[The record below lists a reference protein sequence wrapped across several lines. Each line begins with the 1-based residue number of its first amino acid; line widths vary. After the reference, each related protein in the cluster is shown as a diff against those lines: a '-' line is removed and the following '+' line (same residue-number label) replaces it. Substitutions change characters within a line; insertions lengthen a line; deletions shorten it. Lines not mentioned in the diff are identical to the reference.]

1 MLTKRQ
7 RDFLEAAIQIVT
19 DEGLSRLTIRNVA
32 AAVGVTEP
40 AVYRHFSN
48 KLALLTALIEDLQEA
63 ILPHFKKLSSPAP
76 SSNMEQLLRAF
87 ITGLFGELKNRPT
100 YAVFFFSEE
109 AFHADPQLKPLLQ
122 TMMQETL
129 QVLTESFSNLQQQ
142 GLCRK
147 DITDSSLAKITM
159 GSIRLSIAWWHL
171 GSSTPERSPELTE
184 LAEEL
189 INTLSTLYAHSLSDT
204 FL

>member
-7 RDFLEAAIQIVT
+7 KDFLEAAIRIVT

-40 AVYRHFSN
+40 AVYRHFPS
-48 KLALLTALIEDLQEA
+48 KLALLTALIEDLHEA
-63 ILPHFKKLSSPAP
+63 ILPHFKKLNSPAV
-76 SSNMEQLLRAF
+76 SSSMEQLLRAF
-87 ITGLFGELKNRPT
+87 ITGLFDELNSRPT

-122 TMMQETL
+122 NIMQETL
-129 QVLTESFSNLQQQ
+129 RVLTESFSNLQNH

-147 DITDSSLAKITM
+147 DISSSNLAKTTM

-171 GSSTPERSPELTE
+171 GRGGKEVSPELPE

-189 INTLSTLYAHSLSDT
+189 IRTLSTL
-204 FL
+204 FKFR

>member
-7 RDFLEAAIQIVT
+7 KEFLEAAIQIVT
-19 DEGLSRLTIRNVA
+19 DKGLSRLTIRNVA

-40 AVYRHFSN
+40 AVYRHFPS
-48 KLALLTALIEDLQEA
+48 KLALLTALIEDLHGA
-63 ILPHFKKLSSPAP
+63 ILPYFKKLNSPEIP
-76 SSNMEQLLRAF
+76 FTMEQLLRTF
-87 ITGLFGELKNRPT
+87 ITGLFDELNSRPT

-122 TMMQETL
+122 DIMQETL
-129 QVLTESFSNLQQQ
+129 RVLTESFSNLQNQ
-142 GLCRK
+142 GFCRN
-147 DITDSSLAKITM
+147 DISSSNLAKTTM

-171 GSSTPERSPELTE
+171 NRGRPQGSPEPPELQE

-189 INTLSTLYAHSLSDT
+189 IRTLSTLFT
-204 FL
+204 FR